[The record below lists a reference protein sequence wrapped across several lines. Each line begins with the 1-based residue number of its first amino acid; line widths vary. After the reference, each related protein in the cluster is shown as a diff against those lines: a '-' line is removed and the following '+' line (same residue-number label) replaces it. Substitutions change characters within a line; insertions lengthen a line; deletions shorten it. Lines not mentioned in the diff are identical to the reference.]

1 MASSSATTTFPT
13 HEVFVACGKQSDVAK
28 LGTVKIKDLWPDL
41 DEGYEAYNRVY
52 LTFNDNPEG
61 EEQPAS
67 RATRATLITES
78 SPEETTPIGQRAGR
92 SIRSGSAGFVLILET
107 IFNGL
112 APLTSRPLQT
122 QAAKGLVLALS
133 VCYCVC
139 SQQ

>member
-61 EEQPAS
+61 EEQPGYV
-67 RATRATLITES
+67 R
-78 SPEETTPIGQRAGR
+78 
-92 SIRSGSAGFVLILET
+92 
-107 IFNGL
+107 
-112 APLTSRPLQT
+112 
-122 QAAKGLVLALS
+122 
-133 VCYCVC
+133 
-139 SQQ
+139 